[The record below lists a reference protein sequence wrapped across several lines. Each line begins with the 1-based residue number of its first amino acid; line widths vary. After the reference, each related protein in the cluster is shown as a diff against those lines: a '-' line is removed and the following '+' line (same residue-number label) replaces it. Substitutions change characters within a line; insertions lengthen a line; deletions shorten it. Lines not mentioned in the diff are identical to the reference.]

1 MNRLAYVLGAI
12 GRMVRT
18 RPTPRECE
26 IDRPA
31 SFAEIVAASAFLDF
45 GGMPSGDWLHAWEA
59 SVDADRRPKDEDL
72 PAANVLPQRALGN
85 KCVGKGP
92 HQEKTVFHPRRPKH
106 AASEFAGPGAFPFR
120 SPARAPML
128 LVDKLDGHIHMRI
141 GSESGALE
149 LAMCVAVFGFIAGL
163 IAFAHPTF
171 PTSGTPNA
179 TSTPAA
185 VTAPMPIETT
195 LTRLGTA
202 R

>member
-1 MNRLAYVLGAI
+1 MSRLAYVLGAI
-12 GRMVRT
+12 GNMVRA

-59 SVDADRRPKDEDL
+59 SVDADRRPKGEDL
-72 PAANVLPQRALGN
+72 PAANVLPPRALGN
-85 KCVGKGP
+85 KCIGKGG

-106 AASEFAGPGAFPFR
+106 AASEFAGHEAFPFR
-120 SPARAPML
+120 SPAPAPML
-128 LVDKLDGHIHMRI
+128 LADKLDGHFHMRI

-149 LAMCVAVFGFIAGL
+149 LTMCVAVFGFIAGL
-163 IAFAHPTF
+163 IAFAHPAL
-171 PTSGTPNA
+171 PTSSTWNA
-179 TSTPAA
+179 TTTPATG
-185 VTAPMPIETT
+185 TAPIETT
-195 LTRLGTA
+195 LTRLGPT

>member
-1 MNRLAYVLGAI
+1 MSRLAYVLGAI
-12 GRMVRT
+12 GNMVRA

-59 SVDADRRPKDEDL
+59 SVDADRRPKGEDL
-72 PAANVLPQRALGN
+72 PAANVLPPRALGN
-85 KCVGKGP
+85 KCIGKGG

-106 AASEFAGPGAFPFR
+106 AASEFAGHEAFPFR

-128 LVDKLDGHIHMRI
+128 LADKLDGHFHMRI

-163 IAFAHPTF
+163 IAFAHPAL
-171 PTSGTPNA
+171 PTSSTWNA
-179 TSTPAA
+179 TTTPATG
-185 VTAPMPIETT
+185 TAPIETT
-195 LTRLGTA
+195 LTRLGPT

>member
-1 MNRLAYVLGAI
+1 MSRLAYVLGAI
-12 GRMVRT
+12 GHMVRA

-45 GGMPSGDWLHAWEA
+45 GGTPSGDWLHAWEA
-59 SVDADRRPKDEDL
+59 SVDADRRPKNEDL

-85 KCVGKGP
+85 KCIGKGS
-92 HQEKTVFHPRRPKH
+92 HQEKSAFHPRFRKH
-106 AASEFAGPGAFPFR
+106 AACEFTGHDAFPFR

-128 LVDKLDGHIHMRI
+128 LVDKLDGHFHMRI
-141 GSESGALE
+141 GSESGALG
-149 LAMCVAVFGFIAGL
+149 LAMCVAVFGFITGM
-163 IAFAHPTF
+163 IAFAHPAL
-171 PTSGTPNA
+171 PTSGTSNA

-185 VTAPMPIETT
+185 VTAPIETT
-195 LTRLGTA
+195 LTRLGPT